1 MNKTELIEIVAK
13 KGDFTKKEAEKAV
26 NAFADAITEALAK
39 GEKIQIVNF
48 GTFEVKA
55 RAERT
60 GRNPKTG
67 ETMQIAASKT
77 PAFTAGKGLKDAVK

>member
-39 GEKIQIVNF
+39 GVLLGI
-48 GTFEVKA
+48 T
-55 RAERT
+55 RAHRFSSF
-60 GRNPKTG
+60 
-67 ETMQIAASKT
+67 Q
-77 PAFTAGKGLKDAVK
+77 